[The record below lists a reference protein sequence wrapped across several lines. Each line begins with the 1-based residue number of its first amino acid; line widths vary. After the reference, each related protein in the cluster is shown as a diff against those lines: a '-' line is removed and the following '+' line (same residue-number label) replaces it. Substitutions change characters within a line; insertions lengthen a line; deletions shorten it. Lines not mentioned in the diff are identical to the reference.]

1 MVDIQFEPPIPLER
15 IERFADSLAT
25 EFPKRTRLW
34 QHSFGVEIGTGG
46 KHNAASE
53 GTPLGV
59 RLESDPSGRI
69 LSIRTNGFAFSR
81 LAPYEDWAD
90 LRETAKTVWDR
101 FVVDVQPEV
110 VSRMAVR
117 FINLLP
123 LPAPFNDFS
132 EYLTAA
138 PNVPPNLPQGLS
150 AFLQRVVI
158 VDPAQNRKA
167 IVTQALEE
175 SQISVQT
182 GTVGIFLDIDTF
194 RVARV
199 DSPSPEVW
207 AALDQLRD
215 FKNAIFFDHITEK
228 TAELFQ

>member
-1 MVDIQFEPPIPLER
+1 VDIQFEPPVPLER

-25 EFPKRTRLW
+25 EFPQRTRLW
-34 QHSFGVEIGTGG
+34 QHSFGVEISTGG
-46 KHNAASE
+46 EHKAAGK

-59 RLESDPSGRI
+59 RLESAPAGKVV
-69 LSIRTNGFAFSR
+69 SIRTNGFAFSR
-81 LAPYEDWAD
+81 LAPYQDWAD
-90 LRETAKTVWDR
+90 LRETAKAVWDR
-101 FVVDVQPEV
+101 FVLEVQPEV
-110 VSRMAVR
+110 VNRMAVR

-123 LPAPFNDFS
+123 LPVPFDDFS

-138 PNVPPNLPQGLS
+138 PSVPPNLPQGLS

-158 VDPAQNRKA
+158 VDTAQNRKA

-175 SQISVQT
+175 SQVSVQT
-182 GTVGIFLDIDTF
+182 GTIGIFLDIDTF

-199 DSPSPEVW
+199 DSPSPGVW

-228 TAELFQ
+228 AAELFQ

>member
-1 MVDIQFEPPIPLER
+1 
-15 IERFADSLAT
+15 
-25 EFPKRTRLW
+25 
-34 QHSFGVEIGTGG
+34 
-46 KHNAASE
+46 
-53 GTPLGV
+53 
-59 RLESDPSGRI
+59 
-69 LSIRTNGFAFSR
+69 
-81 LAPYEDWAD
+81 
-90 LRETAKTVWDR
+90 
-101 FVVDVQPEV
+101 
-110 VSRMAVR
+110 MAVR

-123 LPAPFNDFS
+123 LPVPFDDFS

-175 SQISVQT
+175 SEISVQT

-199 DSPSPEVW
+199 DSPNPEVW
-207 AALDQLRD
+207 AVLDQLRD